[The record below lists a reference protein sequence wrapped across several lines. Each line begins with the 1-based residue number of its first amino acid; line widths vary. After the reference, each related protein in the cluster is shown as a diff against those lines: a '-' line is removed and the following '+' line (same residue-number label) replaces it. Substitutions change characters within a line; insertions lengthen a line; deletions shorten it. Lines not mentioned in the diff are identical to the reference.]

1 MTSKIDKIVSESCLE
16 SSSKNLFVWKSTF
29 FLKHIYFFVEMYR
42 ILNDSGSGKEIFGF
56 TCLYSIHI
64 PRNLFKYLK
73 YPKSYYIRRYN

>member
-42 ILNDSGSGKEIFGF
+42 ILNDSGSGKEIFG
-56 TCLYSIHI
+56 S
-64 PRNLFKYLK
+64 R
-73 YPKSYYIRRYN
+73 